1 LFAHSFVPPVPPELK
16 AGVLEKSPKTPK
28 APIDGKQNFK
38 NLPQSTKRALTTHSR
53 KLFFNHS
60 SNEDIAW

>member
-28 APIDGKQNFK
+28 ALGDGKQNFEK
-38 NLPQSTKRALTTHSR
+38 PPDNPKRALTTPAR
-53 KLFFNHS
+53 KLFFKPS
-60 SNEDIAW
+60 SHEDLAW